1 MVAAQAPA
9 DDLPAFE
16 IHDDRQVTETAAQ
29 SQISEVLA
37 PGVGFG
43 HQAVILAGPRPPGI
57 FEDGIFAQNIGRR
70 LRLGLAP
77 TITPPFGSDRDNNA
91 GQIADP
97 AGLVGAPAKV
107 QSQPADAVEKMLR
120 MGGLQIRNSGG
131 IFGVRRRPPVK
142 TAPGN
147 A

>member
-1 MVAAQAPA
+1 MLRASRRAPRISSA
-9 DDLPAFE
+9 LWLPPRRQPMMLPAFE

-97 AGLVGAPAKV
+97 AGLVGAPV
-107 QSQPADAVEKMLR
+107 
-120 MGGLQIRNSGG
+120 
-131 IFGVRRRPPVK
+131 
-142 TAPGN
+142 
-147 A
+147 